1 MKKRGFRSKDA
12 ERPLEWVE
20 EDEPA
25 GSRFRYFV
33 VPAAV
38 LVIVLALVYFLQAGE
53 TDAVGAT
60 TQVYGGRATGTA
72 PKVGA
77 AAADFTLN
85 SLDGKPVTLSSF
97 KGKVVML
104 NFFATWCPPC
114 RAEMPD
120 LVATYRDLK
129 DKGFEI
135 VAVDLQ
141 EDKATVSGYTKS
153 LGVDFTVLLDSNATV
168 FGQYHVNGLPTSIF
182 IDRNGV
188 VQDIVIGGL
197 NKKLIYQK
205 LDKLLPQ

>member
-1 MKKRGFRSKDA
+1 MKLRRSRSKDT
-12 ERPLEWVE
+12 ERTPEWRDQ
-20 EDEPA
+20 DEPA
-25 GSRFRYFV
+25 GSRSRLFL
-33 VPAAV
+33 VPAVV
-38 LVIVLALVYFLQAGE
+38 LVIVFALVYLLQAGE

-60 TQVYGGRATGTA
+60 TQVYGGKATGTG

-77 AAADFTLN
+77 PAADFTLAN
-85 SLDGKPVTLSSF
+85 LDGKPTALSSF

-120 LVATYRDLK
+120 LVATYRDSK

-141 EDKATVSGYTKS
+141 EDKATVAGYAKS
-153 LGVDFTVLLDSNATV
+153 LGIEFTVLLDSNATV

-182 IDRNGV
+182 IDRNGTI
-188 VQDIVIGGL
+188 QEIVIGGL
-197 NKKLIYQK
+197 NKNLINQK
-205 LDKLLPQ
+205 LDKLLQP